1 MANTFKNK
9 VLASIGGTAQGYTV
23 PASTTTT
30 VIGMA
35 IANRT
40 TSTIKVNAEVVDT
53 SAGVTA
59 YLVKDG
65 IIAAGGNLV
74 VVGGDQKVVL
84 ETTDI
89 LRVSSDTASSA
100 DVVISMMETT

>member
-9 VLASIGGTAQGYTV
+9 VLASVGASPQGYTT

-35 IANRT
+35 VANRT
-40 TSTIKVNAEVVDT
+40 ANTIKVNAEVVDT

-65 IIAAGGNLV
+65 IIAAGGNLII
-74 VVGGDQKVVL
+74 VGGDQKVVL
-84 ETTDI
+84 ETTDV

>member
-9 VLASIGGTAQGYTV
+9 VLASVGTSTQGYTA

-35 IANRT
+35 VANRT
-40 TSTIKVNAEVVDT
+40 ANTIKVNAEVVDT

-74 VVGGDQKVVL
+74 IVGGDQKVVL
-84 ETTDI
+84 ETTDV
-89 LRVSSDTASSA
+89 LRVSSDTESSA

>member
-9 VLASIGGTAQGYTV
+9 VLASVGGSAQGYTT

-35 IANRT
+35 VANRT
-40 TSTIKVNAEVVDT
+40 ANTIKVNAEVVDT

-65 IIAAGGNLV
+65 IIASGGNLV
-74 VVGGDQKVVL
+74 IVGGDQKVVL
-84 ETTDI
+84 ETTDV
-89 LRVSSDTASSA
+89 LRVSSDTESSA

>member
-9 VLASIGGTAQGYTV
+9 VLASVGTSTQGYTT

-35 IANRT
+35 VANRT
-40 TSTIKVNAEVVDT
+40 ANTIKVNAEVVDT

-65 IIAAGGNLV
+65 IIASGGTLV
-74 VVGGDQKVVL
+74 IVGGDQKVVL
-84 ETTDI
+84 ETTDV
-89 LRVSSDTASSA
+89 LRVSSDTESSA